1 MSHIKSRLYTTDLN
15 TLLLFNTSIKCRI
28 LDRLMPKLTHIG
40 SAIITVSVC
49 LVIIIFGKGEIRK
62 IGVQA
67 LAALILSHFLVRV
80 LKNSVCRLRPK
91 DVVPNLNTFN
101 IAIDYYSF
109 PSGHTTAVFAIATTL
124 AMSIPAMAFICFP
137 IAVLVGISRMYLGVH
152 YPSDVLAG
160 VALAV
165 LTSVILN
172 SITNFF

>member
-1 MSHIKSRLYTTDLN
+1 MNQIKAKLYTTDIN
-15 TLLLFNTSIKCRI
+15 TLLLFNSSLKCRI

-40 SAIITVSVC
+40 SAIITVTLC
-49 LVIIIFGKGEIRK
+49 FVIAIFGKGEIRK
-62 IGVQA
+62 SGVQA
-67 LAALILSHFLVRV
+67 LAALILSHLLVRV

-101 IAIDYYSF
+101 ISIDYYSF
-109 PSGHTTAVFAIATTL
+109 PSGHTTAVFAIAATL
-124 AMSIPAMAFICFP
+124 AMSIPATAFTCFP

-165 LTSVILN
+165 ITSIIIN
-172 SITNFF
+172 SITNFL